1 MKGWPSL
8 KPPKIARSNGFT
20 EPDPRDDLNGMDV
33 ARKLLILARE
43 AGMALELSDVE
54 VEQALPPGFDAS
66 GDVEAFMA
74 RLPEAD
80 GWFRD
85 QFAAAQREGK
95 VLRYVGS
102 IEGGKCKVAIKAV
115 GGDEPLFKVK
125 DGENALAFFSTY
137 YQPIPL
143 VLRGYGAG
151 TEVTAA
157 GVFADVLRTQNWK
170 QEL

>member
-1 MKGWPSL
+1 M
-8 KPPKIARSNGFT
+8 
-20 EPDPRDDLNGMDV
+20 
-33 ARKLLILARE
+33 
-43 AGMALELSDVE
+43 
-54 VEQALPPGFDAS
+54 
-66 GDVEAFMA
+66 
-74 RLPEAD
+74 
-80 GWFRD
+80 
-85 QFAAAQREGK
+85 
-95 VLRYVGS
+95 
-102 IEGGKCKVAIKAV
+102 AIKAV

>member
-1 MKGWPSL
+1 
-8 KPPKIARSNGFT
+8 
-20 EPDPRDDLNGMDV
+20 MDV

-54 VEQALPPGFDAS
+54 VEQALPPGFDVS

-85 QFAAAQREGK
+85 QFAVPSVTAKCCATWVPSRVASARSPSRRSAPTSRCSRSKTGK
-95 VLRYVGS
+95 RARLLLYLLP
-102 IEGGKCKVAIKAV
+102 A
-115 GGDEPLFKVK
+115 D
-125 DGENALAFFSTY
+125 
-137 YQPIPL
+137 PL

>member
-1 MKGWPSL
+1 M
-8 KPPKIARSNGFT
+8 
-20 EPDPRDDLNGMDV
+20 
-33 ARKLLILARE
+33 
-43 AGMALELSDVE
+43 
-54 VEQALPPGFDAS
+54 PPGFDVS

-85 QFAAAQREGK
+85 QFAVAQRDGK

-115 GGDEPLFKVK
+115 GADEPLFKVK

-157 GVFADVLRTQNWK
+157 GVFADVLRT
-170 QEL
+170 ELEAGVVSMSSDMYQSGSVVAYAPASSANLSVGFDVLGAALAPWMAPCSGIASRSRR

>member
-1 MKGWPSL
+1 M
-8 KPPKIARSNGFT
+8 
-20 EPDPRDDLNGMDV
+20 
-33 ARKLLILARE
+33 
-43 AGMALELSDVE
+43 
-54 VEQALPPGFDAS
+54 
-66 GDVEAFMA
+66 
-74 RLPEAD
+74 
-80 GWFRD
+80 
-85 QFAAAQREGK
+85 
-95 VLRYVGS
+95 LRYVGS

-125 DGENALAFFSTY
+125 TGGERARLLLHLLPAH
-137 YQPIPL
+137 PL

>member
-1 MKGWPSL
+1 MWKPSWPACRRLTAGSATSL
-8 KPPKIARSNGFT
+8 RT
-20 EPDPRDDLNGMDV
+20 
-33 ARKLLILARE
+33 
-43 AGMALELSDVE
+43 
-54 VEQALPPGFDAS
+54 
-66 GDVEAFMA
+66 
-74 RLPEAD
+74 
-80 GWFRD
+80 
-85 QFAAAQREGK
+85 AQRDGK

-115 GGDEPLFKVK
+115 GADEPLFKVK